1 MVNLTFYRLDVSY
14 LINPDNSEAQ
24 HSSISIFHFPSAG
37 RSFMWEFLLWS
48 FKVILFW
55 CFPNCFSVF
64 LVICCSD
71 FFFPGEIFVFADPEG
86 RSVDF
91 RFDLGHD
98 PICWMLWYH
107 VGFFQTTA
115 GVRSDR
121 GRFIFWTF
129 WVLLI
134 DSADSVYFCAFVLF
148 WLEIRL
154 ITIFPVGFW

>member
-1 MVNLTFYRLDVSY
+1 MFLIWSVLTIPKHNIHLFPFFISLERDG
-14 LINPDNSEAQ
+14 
-24 HSSISIFHFPSAG
+24 HSCWNFF
-37 RSFMWEFLLWS
+37 FDLLRAS
-48 FKVILFW
+48 DLVLSKKLA
-55 CFPNCFSVF
+55 VF

-71 FFFPGEIFVFADPEG
+71 FFFQERSAFFADPEG

-91 RFDLGHD
+91 VDLGHD

-121 GRFIFWTF
+121 YRFIFWTF
-129 WVLLI
+129 WFFLI
-134 DSADSVYFCAFVLF
+134 SSADSVYFCAFVLF

-154 ITIFPVGFW
+154 ITIFPVCYW